1 MARDGRAAGSG
12 RLLAAVLA
20 LGAGLRVA
28 AILTVGASPRLHG
41 DEVDYV
47 AAAASLA
54 RGDGYPGAVRAPGLP
69 FFLAAVFR
77 SFGESLVAARLAQVP
92 LALATIAMV
101 FDLVRPR
108 FGARAAALSA
118 LVVALH
124 PTLIHYTHFLW
135 TETLVS
141 TLLVACVWT
150 LDRFDRTRGGGWLV
164 ACGTAF
170 GALVLTREMFA
181 PLAIAACAWA
191 IAAAPCDG
199 RDALR
204 RALLL
209 LLPAVLL
216 VAPWTVRN
224 HARLGRW
231 VLVSTTHWMPMAQG
245 NLLPAD
251 GSWLRPAN
259 GEDFLQRY
267 KAIPGELERE
277 DVAREVA
284 LGAIRTEQPW
294 WLAKK
299 LVRTTWM
306 LFFPWSQ
313 FGRAPG
319 VVARRRPASL
329 RDRDGL
335 LPARDRARRARA
347 LVGAVGASRVAR
359 RRADRLPVRG
369 LRRRQRKSPLPGADA
384 AAARDSGRP
393 VPGRCARA
401 RPARPAYG
409 GRRALSAGV
418 RVGRR
423 HLGAAPRPATDGTRG
438 RLIRAR
444 RRRRGRAGPGRPAG
458 A

>member
-170 GALVLTREMFA
+170 GALVLTREMVA

-313 FGRAPG
+313 FGRWVARGWLPESSRG
-319 VVARRRPASL
+319 AGPPLFAIETVFYLLATALGVLALWWVPSGRLGLLVVVPIVFQFAVYVVANANHRFRVPML
-329 RDRDGL
+329 PL
-335 LPARDRARRARA
+335 LAIPVGPFLVGARARDRRVLRM
-347 LVGAVGASRVAR
+347 VGAALCLLVFASVVGTWALRPDLRPTAPA
-359 RRADRLPVRG
+359 AD
-369 LRRRQRKSPLPGADA
+369 
-384 AAARDSGRP
+384 
-393 VPGRCARA
+393 
-401 RPARPAYG
+401 
-409 GRRALSAGV
+409 
-418 RVGRR
+418 
-423 HLGAAPRPATDGTRG
+423 
-438 RLIRAR
+438 
-444 RRRRGRAGPGRPAG
+444 
-458 A
+458 